1 MRTQTA
7 TSKKLAIIIFTH
19 ICFHDVMT
27 ESERRMSE
35 NVCVRTGSN

>member
-1 MRTQTA
+1 MRTQTT

-27 ESERRMSE
+27 ESE
-35 NVCVRTGSN
+35 